1 MWSTQLRHVNDSPA
15 AAAGFHVLFTL
26 CFALKNSGPKWDGL
40 VQAVAEAMG
49 YVLENTHGGAGAGA
63 QKGDL
68 SEELKAAV
76 LRYMDA
82 LLHAAYHDVVFKLF
96 EPAMLPGL
104 GAAISL
110 LLALGEQ
117 EKSLTVQAAALKC
130 LQALTLQCD
139 CSLDHVSV
147 GQ

>member
-1 MWSTQLRHVNDSPA
+1 M
-15 AAAGFHVLFTL
+15 
-26 CFALKNSGPKWDGL
+26 
-40 VQAVAEAMG
+40 
-49 YVLENTHGGAGAGA
+49 YGAGAGA

>member
-1 MWSTQLRHVNDSPA
+1 MGWLGPGCGRGHGLRPGEH
-15 AAAGFHVLFTL
+15 L
-26 CFALKNSGPKWDGL
+26 CT
-40 VQAVAEAMG
+40 E
-49 YVLENTHGGAGAGA
+49 A

>member
-1 MWSTQLRHVNDSPA
+1 MIVLQLLQGSMSFSLSASPSKTLAPSGMAWSRLWPRPWA
-15 AAAGFHVLFTL
+15 ASWRTPV
-26 CFALKNSGPKWDGL
+26 
-40 VQAVAEAMG
+40 
-49 YVLENTHGGAGAGA
+49 YGAGAEA
-63 QKGDL
+63 QRGDL